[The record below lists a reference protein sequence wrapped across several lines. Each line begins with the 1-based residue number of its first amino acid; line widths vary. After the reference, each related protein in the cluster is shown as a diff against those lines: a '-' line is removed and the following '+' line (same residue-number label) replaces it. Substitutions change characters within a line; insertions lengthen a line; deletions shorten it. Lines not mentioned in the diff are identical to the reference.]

1 MEIWFTLKV
10 WKSLDIFMIV
20 TVDLDILPN
29 QHEKIMHLIP
39 LILIKKRKKKIQ
51 WDKNF
56 IFGYFFIWDL
66 SAQFQLGPDW
76 YKKKLLKAYH
86 S

>member
-10 WKSLDIFMIV
+10 WKSLDIFMIM

-39 LILIKKRKKKIQ
+39 MSLIKKKKKIQ

-56 IFGYFFIWDL
+56 IFGYFFIGDW

-76 YKKKLLKAYH
+76 YNKKI
-86 S
+86 